1 MLSKTI
7 YKVGGKGS
15 PAFVKTKKETKQ
27 MKKLMIAAAIVCAAA
42 VSQAATVSWA
52 SGEIY
57 FNGDKSTVAGPAGT
71 LMTDGSVTG
80 WLFTFGDKTTYDSYT
95 TAAQLWAASSL
106 VFDDSTYGEGS
117 TLTGATY
124 FDAYKTDD
132 SGNIYWMTDEESYG
146 KGDHVYAAVILSYDQ
161 DGDGKADFYSA
172 NTFEGT
178 VEDSGI
184 DFGIAAQGWGEKS
197 TGTATKWSAAA
208 VPEPTSG
215 LLLLLGVA
223 GLALKRRRA

>member
-1 MLSKTI
+1 
-7 YKVGGKGS
+7 
-15 PAFVKTKKETKQ
+15 

-52 SGEIY
+52 SGDMY
-57 FNGDKSTVAGPAGT
+57 FNGDKSVVAGPAGS
-71 LMTDGSVTG
+71 MVDDGSVTG
-80 WLFTFGDKTTYDSYT
+80 YLFTFADKTAYDSYT
-95 TAAQLWAASSL
+95 TAQQLWAASTL
-106 VFDDSTYGEGS
+106 VWDDDDYGAGS
-117 TLTGATY
+117 TLEGATY
-124 FDAYKTDD
+124 WDAYKSE
-132 SGNIYWMTDEESYG
+132 SGSIGFYADEENYA
-146 KGDHVYAAVILSYDQ
+146 KGDQVYAAVILSYDQ

-184 DFGIAAQGWGEKS
+184 DFCNAALGWGEKNQ
-197 TGTATKWSAAA
+197 GTATTWSATA